1 LNITT
6 STFFNWQVRE
16 NQEQLEDESSEPEQK
31 YRATELDDLIAAIEI
46 IIKHP
51 EWGGKKASQYLLREE
66 ICYLSPSTINR
77 IKKSFK
83 DKADLDKLNKK
94 AKRYEFIEPND
105 CWALD
110 FKEFKW
116 GDETLYLCL
125 ILDDNSRFIID
136 WRITA
141 HPTAKFVKELLSKN
155 FRHYGKPKVI
165 KSDSGPQ
172 FRDQFKEFLE
182 KWLIEHHVSP
192 YYEPSYN
199 GKVERKNRDIKKIIK
214 EINYESTTLEE
225 LFNIIGNAIYEH
237 NHIRPHQSLDGVT
250 PYQKYNGFADEVKAK
265 MEAFKKK
272 EKESKGFKTKKEI
285 VFPGKDKKS
294 KTEGIIVPAHL
305 INNPDKMIGFVKQ
318 FI

>member
-1 LNITT
+1 MNITP
-6 STFFNWQVRE
+6 STYFNWQVRE
-16 NQEQLEDESSEPEQK
+16 NKEQLEDESSEPEHQPNT
-31 YRATELDDLIAAIEI
+31 TELDDLIAAIEV
-46 IIKHP
+46 IIKHLD
-51 EWGGKKASQYLLREE
+51 WGGKKVSHYLLREE
-66 ICYLSPSTINR
+66 ICYLSPSTISR
-77 IKKSFK
+77 IKDNFKSTI
-83 DKADLDKLNKK
+83 DLSQFKK
-94 AKRYEFIEPND
+94 ARRYESIDPND

-116 GDETLYLCL
+116 GEKTLYLCL
-125 ILDDNSRFIID
+125 ILDDCSRFIID

-141 HPTAKFVKELLSKN
+141 HPTAKFVKDLLRKN
-155 FRHYGKPKVI
+155 FRQYGKPEVV
-165 KSDSGPQ
+165 KSDNGPQ
-172 FRDQFKEFLE
+172 FRVQFKEFLQD
-182 KWLIEHHVSP
+182 WLIEYHVSP